1 MFLNSMICTQ
11 GFLYWIWGM
20 LKNTNFL
27 ERKRKAH
34 KGCLCG
40 GRGPRKP
47 RCLCRGSPRSRR
59 APRSPRAFA
68 QLSRR
73 VVVHG
78 HHLHRAL
85 EHDVALA
92 EVLQGPAH
100 REAALHR
107 HRGGAAGRG
116 GSAPARPLA
125 ETAPPRRARPRQR
138 PRREGPCGQQRQ
150 PWGDSKLVCPRAV

>member
-27 ERKRKAH
+27 ERRREAH
-34 KGCLCG
+34 KSRLCG
-40 GRGPRKP
+40 GRGPRHP

-59 APRSPRAFA
+59 APRSPRALA

-73 VVVHG
+73 VVVDG

-85 EHDVALA
+85 EHDIALA
-92 EVLQGPAH
+92 EVLQRPAH
-100 REAALHR
+100 GEAALHR
-107 HRGGAAGRG
+107 HRGGAPGRG
-116 GSAPARPLA
+116 GEALSRAPPGGAPPPPCPALPGPARPCPRCA
-125 ETAPPRRARPRQR
+125 RSRRRA
-138 PRREGPCGQQRQ
+138 G
-150 PWGDSKLVCPRAV
+150 S